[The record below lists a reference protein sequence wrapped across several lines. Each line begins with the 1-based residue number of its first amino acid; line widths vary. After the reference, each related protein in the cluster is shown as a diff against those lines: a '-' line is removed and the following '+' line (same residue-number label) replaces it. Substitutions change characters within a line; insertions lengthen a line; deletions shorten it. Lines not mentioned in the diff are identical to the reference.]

1 MEPLYFF
8 LVDQKGRFLYNMG
21 MNKDIVFYLKW
32 LATFV
37 TIVGA
42 VCTSIN
48 LYPLGPALLNL
59 GAFLWLIVSI
69 AWREWSLIVINA
81 TLLLIYTVGLVV
93 KLAT

>member
-1 MEPLYFF
+1 
-8 LVDQKGRFLYNMG
+8 MG
-21 MNKDIVFYLKW
+21 MTEKTIFYLKW

-48 LYPLGPALLNL
+48 LYPLGPALLNV
-59 GAFLWLIVSI
+59 GAFLWLIVAI

-81 TLLLIYTVGLVV
+81 TLLAIYTIGLLI
-93 KLAT
+93 KLLTLKFKSFFWYFAF

>member
-1 MEPLYFF
+1 MKPDLIF
-8 LVDQKGRFLYNMG
+8 L
-21 MNKDIVFYLKW
+21 IKW
-32 LATFV
+32 VATAI

-59 GAFLWLIVSI
+59 GALLWLVVSI

-81 TLLLIYTVGLVV
+81 TLLAIYTTGLVV
-93 KLAT
+93 KLLT

>member
-1 MEPLYFF
+1 M
-8 LVDQKGRFLYNMG
+8 VDQKSPFCYTAD
-21 MNKDIVFYLKW
+21 MNKEIVFYLKW
-32 LATFV
+32 VATFV

-42 VCTSIN
+42 VCTSVN

-59 GAFLWLIVSI
+59 GAFIWLIVAV

-81 TLLLIYTVGLVV
+81 TLLAIYTIGLVV